1 MDANN
6 SNIMYASLGIRRTA
20 WSFSSGGT
28 KSALYKTIDGGK
40 RNKIHNGF
48 VKEIRRMAVTIA
60 PYPNILYAVLEA
72 EKKGKEWIVSF
83 R

>member
-1 MDANN
+1 MP
-6 SNIMYASLGIRRTA
+6 IIPILCMRVWEFRRTA

-48 VKEIRRMAVTIA
+48 VKEIRKNTVTIA
-60 PYPNILYAVLEA
+60 PYQ
-72 EKKGKEWIVSF
+72 F
-83 R
+83 

>member
-6 SNIMYASLGIRRTA
+6 SNIMRVFEFRRTA

-40 RNKIHNGF
+40 R
-48 VKEIRRMAVTIA
+48 E
-60 PYPNILYAVLEA
+60 
-72 EKKGKEWIVSF
+72 
-83 R
+83 